1 MLQHKFPKAIIIQ
14 NKENIGF
21 AKANNQ
27 GIKIANGKYILLL
40 NPDTILQEDTLQK
53 CLDAMENNSKIGA
66 LGVKMLDGA
75 GNFLPESKRGFPTP
89 FVAFSKMI
97 GLAKL
102 FPKSKLFGKYHLSY
116 LDENKNHKVEVLSG
130 AFMMLRKEILNEVG
144 NLDETYFMY
153 GEDIDLSYQIIK
165 SGYQNYYLSDTSIV
179 HFKGESTK
187 KGSLN
192 YIKLFYGA
200 MLIFAK
206 KNLSKKQS
214 TLLFPFIKL
223 GIYLQ
228 AFLAFFKQLFYRTIL
243 PVLDVTFIFS
253 MLYILK
259 SIFENYIKIE
269 EQLKYPSTF
278 LYFNIPAYTLIFV
291 LSLYLFNSYTKTT
304 TWKNI
309 FAGLL
314 VGFFSISFFYSFLP
328 LSLRSSRAIILFSFV
343 LNIPILLTY
352 RYILNF
358 IIPIA
363 PKLFNKKINYI
374 VFSDK
379 NELENIVN
387 CIENYTKNAI
397 FLGYVSTHQE
407 DDKKYLGNTSQI
419 LDIIQAYDVT
429 EIIFSTNCNSMQV
442 IIQMM
447 TTTAHQNIHY
457 RMYNATPNIISS
469 KNKNTKGEILHVDI
483 NQYTNNTF
491 RDKLRRWLN

>member
-116 LDENKNHKVEVLSG
+116 LDENKNHEVEVLSG
-130 AFMMLRKEILNEVG
+130 AFMMLRKEILSEVG

-206 KNLSKKQS
+206 K
-214 TLLFPFIKL
+214 
-223 GIYLQ
+223 
-228 AFLAFFKQLFYRTIL
+228 
-243 PVLDVTFIFS
+243 
-253 MLYILK
+253 K
-259 SIFENYIKIE
+259 SF
-269 EQLKYPSTF
+269 
-278 LYFNIPAYTLIFV
+278 
-291 LSLYLFNSYTKTT
+291 
-304 TWKNI
+304 
-309 FAGLL
+309 
-314 VGFFSISFFYSFLP
+314 
-328 LSLRSSRAIILFSFV
+328 
-343 LNIPILLTY
+343 
-352 RYILNF
+352 
-358 IIPIA
+358 
-363 PKLFNKKINYI
+363 
-374 VFSDK
+374 
-379 NELENIVN
+379 
-387 CIENYTKNAI
+387 
-397 FLGYVSTHQE
+397 
-407 DDKKYLGNTSQI
+407 
-419 LDIIQAYDVT
+419 
-429 EIIFSTNCNSMQV
+429 
-442 IIQMM
+442 
-447 TTTAHQNIHY
+447 
-457 RMYNATPNIISS
+457 
-469 KNKNTKGEILHVDI
+469 
-483 NQYTNNTF
+483 
-491 RDKLRRWLN
+491 